1 MAEPAAVEGK
11 PRPRPRRGTSAR
23 RINALAEINNAQSY
37 LEIGVATGNTF
48 LNVTVARKHAVDP
61 RFRLDTEAAKSEHVC
76 FFEMPSNEFF
86 LHHAEPE
93 TRYDIIFLDGLHTFE
108 QTLRDFCATMRHC
121 HDNTIWVIDD
131 VFPSDMF
138 SALRNEGDTR
148 KYRQLHGQESVD
160 WHGDVFKV
168 MFAIHDFFVNFTYK
182 TINTDGNPQSVLV
195 RRSRDSF
202 KPFCDDLE
210 RISRM
215 DYCAFYE
222 NQHILNVDSEASVL
236 EWVRSVMHGQ
246 TGKAVSNA
254 VISGKPAA

>member
-1 MAEPAAVEGK
+1 MAEPAALEGK
-11 PRPRPRRGTSAR
+11 PQPRPRRGTSAR

-61 RFRLDTEAAKSEHVC
+61 RFRLDTAAAESQHVN

-86 LHHAEPE
+86 LHHVEPE

-138 SALRNEGDTR
+138 SALRNESDTR
-148 KYRQLHGQESVD
+148 KYRQLHGQDGVE

-215 DYCAFYE
+215 DYCDFYE
-222 NQHILNVDSEASVL
+222 NQHILNVDSEAGVL
-236 EWVRSVMHGQ
+236 EWVRNVMHGQ
-246 TGKAVSNA
+246 TE
-254 VISGKPAA
+254 KPSVVL